1 MFETL
6 AKVLN
11 VKELRNKII
20 ATALLLV
27 VFRVG
32 KFIPTP
38 GIDYNAVSDF
48 MKDMASNGGAMGTV
62 FTMADMFTGGAMSA
76 GSIFSLGIMPYIT
89 ASIIF
94 QLLVAIVPALSR
106 IQHEGSTGRKKINQ
120 YTRLATVALCIV
132 QAGIACSLLLRPGG
146 QGSTSFVS
154 ASATGYEFY
163 FYGII
168 ALTVGTVFL
177 MWLGEQIDEFGIGNG
192 ISLIIMAGILSR
204 MPSAVSGIFQDFGT
218 TGGMTP
224 FTLTVLI
231 VLFVLM
237 TLAVVMI
244 TLGTR
249 RVALQASKAMR
260 RPGGAGSKRSFLPLR
275 VNQAG
280 VIPIIFAQAIMSVP
294 MYGFSWVDENF
305 GTHLAQF
312 FSMGSYWYT
321 IFYVLLIVFFC
332 YFYTAI
338 TFNPNEMADNLKQSG
353 MIIPGIHPGKRTAEH
368 LEKIMTR
375 IALAGSI
382 FLSFVAIVPQFISSA
397 LQVNYAI
404 AGMLGGTGLLIVVGV
419 ALDVVQRV
427 ESYLLMRNYEGF
439 GLAGGKIKGRSTSGL

>member
-48 MKDMASNGGAMGTV
+48 MKDMSSNGGAMGTV
-62 FTMADMFTGGAMSA
+62 FTMADMFTGGMMSA

-106 IQHEGSTGRKKINQ
+106 IQQEGSTGRKKISQ
-120 YTRLATVALCIV
+120 YTRAATVLLCLV
-132 QAGIACSLLLRPGG
+132 QAGMACSLLLNASGNKG
-146 QGSTSFVS
+146 SSFVAASTSGV
-154 ASATGYEFY
+154 EFY
-163 FYGII
+163 FYGIVS
-168 ALTVGTVFL
+168 LTVGTVFL

-192 ISLIIMAGILSR
+192 ISLIIMCGIISR
-204 MPSAVSGIFQDFGT
+204 MPSAVSDIFRDFGSAD
-218 TGGMTP
+218 GMTP
-224 FTLTVLI
+224 FKLCVI
-231 VLFVLM
+231 IALFVLM
-237 TLAVVMI
+237 TLAVVLI

-249 RVALQASKAMR
+249 RVSLQASKAMR

-294 MYGFSWVDENF
+294 TIAFGWVDENF
-305 GTHLAQF
+305 NTHISQYFA
-312 FSMGSYWYT
+312 MGSFWYT

-353 MIIPGIHPGKRTAEH
+353 MIVPGIHPGKRTAEY
-368 LEKIMTR
+368 LEKIMIR

-382 FLSFVAIVPQFISSA
+382 FLSFVAVVPQFISGA
-397 LQVNYAI
+397 LQVDYAI
-404 AGMLGGTGLLIVVGV
+404 AGMLGGTALLIVVGV

-439 GLAGGKIKGRSTSGL
+439 GIGGGKIKGRTSNT